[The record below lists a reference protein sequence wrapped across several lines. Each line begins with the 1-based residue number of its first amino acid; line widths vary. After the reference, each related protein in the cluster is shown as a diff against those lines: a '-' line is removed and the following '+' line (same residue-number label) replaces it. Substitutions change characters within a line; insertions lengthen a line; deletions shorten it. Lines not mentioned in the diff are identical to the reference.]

1 MGRLIDADDVLAKI
15 DALQDK
21 RFKECGCPYDINV
34 YEIVDIINACEMVD
48 AVPVA
53 HGKWIEKT
61 GTLND
66 ATFWWYECSE
76 CEERPLKYYGSDCL
90 SRFCPNCGALMDEV
104 TEDELVNTAYKYGDV
119 TNTSTDEVTE

>member
-1 MGRLIDADDVLAKI
+1 MSRYTDIDLLLKKYQTICNGVACMDCPFNDEGCRLEKML
-15 DALQDK
+15 L
-21 RFKECGCPYDINV
+21 ESPT
-34 YEIVDIINACEMVD
+34 VD

-76 CEERPLKYYGSDCL
+76 CGERPLKYYGSDCL
-90 SRFCPNCGALMDEV
+90 SRFCPSCGALMEEM
-104 TEDELVNTAYKYGDV
+104 TE
-119 TNTSTDEVTE
+119 